1 MPEIEI
7 RPAVFID
14 LPVLATMDHS
24 IETGHVWQMDRMI
37 DNGHISINFRE
48 VRLPRTVRVEYP
60 NPFVWEDKNILED
73 PGLLVAEMD
82 GQQVGYIYIKPAQ
95 QPFTAWVRDLAV
107 RPDLRRKGIGS
118 ALILSAQEWALRR
131 NLRRLVIEM
140 QSKNFPAIQMVLKLG
155 CDFCGYND
163 HYYTNQDIAL
173 FFASFLR

>member
-14 LPVLATMDHS
+14 LPMLATMDHS
-24 IETGHVWQMDRMI
+24 LETAYVWQMDRMI

-48 VRLPRTVRVEYP
+48 VRLPRAVRLEYP
-60 NPFVWEDKNILED
+60 NPFVWENKGILDD

-82 GQQVGYIYIKPAQ
+82 GQQVGYIYIKQSQLPN
-95 QPFTAWVRDLAV
+95 TAWVKDLAV
-107 RPDLRRKGIGS
+107 RADLRRKGIGS
-118 ALILSAQEWALRR
+118 ALVLAAQDWAVHR

-140 QSKNFPAIQMVLKLG
+140 QSKNYPAIQMAIKLG

-163 HYYTNQDIAL
+163 HYYSNQDIAL
-173 FFASFLR
+173 FFACYLR